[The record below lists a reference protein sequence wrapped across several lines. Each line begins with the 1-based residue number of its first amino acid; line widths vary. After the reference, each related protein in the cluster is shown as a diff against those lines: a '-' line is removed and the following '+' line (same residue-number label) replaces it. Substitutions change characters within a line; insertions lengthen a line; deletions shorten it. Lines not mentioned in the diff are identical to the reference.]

1 MKFYFSSNQFPQLQ
15 QFDFRSRQQII
26 NLATAKLSP
35 LAKFV
40 LNLLKMAILI
50 PPFFMLANV
59 ESWYFLIPLIFVLVG
74 YYIVLRPLSLLFI
87 DQHLEKAISQ
97 FEQGNN

>member
-15 QFDFRSRQQII
+15 QFDFRSRQEII
-26 NLATAKLSP
+26 SLATSKLSP

-59 ESWYFLIPLIFVLVG
+59 QSWYFLIPLVFVLVG
-74 YYIVLRPLSLLFI
+74 YFIVLRPLSLLFI
-87 DQHLEKAISQ
+87 DKHLEKSISQ
-97 FEQGNN
+97 FERDNS